1 MKLNSIKIR
10 NFRGYKDEVLIK
22 MDKLTTIVGKNDAGK
37 STILEALEIFF
48 NNKIV
53 VCERED
59 LSVNHDSGDELIE
72 ITCIFLPNMS
82 SISIDA
88 SSQTKLDEEYL
99 LNSDGLLEIKKVFKA
114 TTSKPKPS
122 TFIVCN
128 HPTDEG
134 YNDLL
139 TLKITDLKKRAKD
152 LDIPESEYDAR
163 SSVSLRQAIWNRKDS
178 LTFAISDI
186 PVDKEDSKK
195 IYNKLATYL
204 PYFALFQSDRS
215 SSDADKEITDP
226 MKIAISTALQEVEDE
241 LDKIKE
247 EVKKKALDTA
257 NRTLEKLK
265 EMNSELATSLIP
277 EFKAEPNF
285 DSLFKLTINSDDN
298 IPMNKRGSGVRRLV
312 LLNFFR
318 AEAERQLSEE
328 EEKTSI
334 IYAFEEPETSQ
345 HPSHQKLL
353 VEAFLDIS
361 NKDNAQVIVT
371 THTPAVCGLL
381 PVSSLRLVDK
391 IDNRAVIKDASD
403 DVYKKIADMLGV
415 IPEPFSKNTRALI
428 LVEGKSDVIFL
439 KHIAKELKSG
449 SYISHT
455 FDDRNIAIVPIGG
468 CGNLKHWTTQKI
480 AEQFSIPW
488 GILLDSDKGTLDEER
503 NLQKINKL
511 KEQGI
516 KAYVTRKREPE
527 NYININCIRENAFTE
542 QFSEI
547 DDVKKLINK
556 KIKMSE
562 NDILEKLWPKMS
574 LEQIRESETY
584 FDDKGNKRFEFT
596 EMILDF
602 LSMAD

>member
-1 MKLNSIKIR
+1 MKLNSVKIR

-226 MKIAISTALQEVEDE
+226 MKIAISTALQEVEGE

-488 GILLDSDKGTLDEER
+488 GILLDSDKETLDEER

>member
-1 MKLNSIKIR
+1 MKLNSVKIR

-226 MKIAISTALQEVEDE
+226 MKIAISTALQEVEGE

-562 NDILEKLWPKMS
+562 NDILEKLWPKIS

>member
-1 MKLNSIKIR
+1 MKLNSVKIR

-226 MKIAISTALQEVEDE
+226 MKIAISTALQEVEGE

-353 VEAFLDIS
+353 VEAFSDIS

>member
-1 MKLNSIKIR
+1 MKLNSVKIR

-37 STILEALEIFF
+37 SPILEALEIFF

-226 MKIAISTALQEVEDE
+226 MKIAISTALQEVEGE

-574 LEQIRESETY
+574 L
-584 FDDKGNKRFEFT
+584 
-596 EMILDF
+596 
-602 LSMAD
+602 

>member
-1 MKLNSIKIR
+1 MKLKSVKIR

-22 MDKLTTIVGKNDAGK
+22 MDELTTIVGKNDAGK

-59 LSVNHDSGDELIE
+59 LSVNHNLGDDLIE
-72 ITCIFLPNMS
+72 ITCVFLPNMN
-82 SISIDA
+82 SISIDS

-139 TLKITDLKKRAKD
+139 TLKISDLKKRAKD
-152 LDIPESEYDAR
+152 LGISESEYDAR
-163 SSVSLRQAIWNRKDS
+163 SSVSLRQAIWNKKDN
-178 LTFAISDI
+178 LTLAISDI

-195 IYNKLATYL
+195 IYNKLETYL

-226 MKIAISTALQEVEDE
+226 MKIAISKALQEVEEE

-328 EEKTSI
+328 EKRTSI

-371 THTPAVCGLL
+371 THTPAICGLL

-391 IDNRAVIKDASD
+391 IDNRVFIKDASD
-403 DVYKKIADMLGV
+403 DVYENIADMLGV
-415 IPEPFSKNTRALI
+415 IPEPFSKNTKALI

-439 KHIAKELKSG
+439 RHIAKELKSE
-449 SYISHT
+449 SYIPYT

-503 NLQKINKL
+503 NLKQINKL

-527 NYININCIRENAFTE
+527 NYININCIRENVFTE

-547 DDVKKLINK
+547 DDVKKLINQ

-574 LEQIRESETY
+574 LEQIRESEKY
-584 FDDKGNKRFEFT
+584 IDDKGNERFEFT

>member
-1 MKLNSIKIR
+1 
-10 NFRGYKDEVLIK
+10 
-22 MDKLTTIVGKNDAGK
+22 
-37 STILEALEIFF
+37 
-48 NNKIV
+48 
-53 VCERED
+53 
-59 LSVNHDSGDELIE
+59 
-72 ITCIFLPNMS
+72 MS

-226 MKIAISTALQEVEDE
+226 MKIAISTALQEVEGE

>member
-1 MKLNSIKIR
+1 MKLNSVKIR

-226 MKIAISTALQEVEDE
+226 MKIAISTALQEVEGE

>member
-1 MKLNSIKIR
+1 MKLNSVKIR

-226 MKIAISTALQEVEDE
+226 MKIAISTALQEVEGE

-403 DVYKKIADMLGV
+403 NVYKKIADMLGV

>member
-1 MKLNSIKIR
+1 MKLNSVKIR

-226 MKIAISTALQEVEDE
+226 MKIAISTALQEVEGE

-298 IPMNKRGSGVRRLV
+298 IPMNKRGSGFRRLV

>member
-265 EMNSELATSLIP
+265 EMNSELATSLMP